1 MCGGSDFSFRSHLAP
16 LCGVHQSHRTPGGLA
31 PRSRRDGNL
40 AGRNYR
46 RATLHGINVGCGIW
60 LQWRSK
66 HRKDTNAFN
75 LPFDGPGTFKV
86 KLVRTG
92 VRIFMYIGKD
102 GSEPKEIA
110 HFR

>member
-1 MCGGSDFSFRSHLAP
+1 VASTRAIEPPAVWPRAP
-16 LCGVHQSHRTPGGLA
+16 VVTATSPAAT
-31 PRSRRDGNL
+31 N
-40 AGRNYR
+40 R